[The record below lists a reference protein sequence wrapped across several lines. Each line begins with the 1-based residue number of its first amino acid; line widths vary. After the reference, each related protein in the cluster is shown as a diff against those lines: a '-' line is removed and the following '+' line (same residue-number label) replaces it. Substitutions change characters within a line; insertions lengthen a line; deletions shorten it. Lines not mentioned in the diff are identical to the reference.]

1 MKKTIVMK
9 KYFLQLAVALLA
21 GAGAMTS
28 CSDDPEEVAPATP
41 IFPEAETATVLAGG
55 TYTLHLEPNMDW
67 EVKIPDEAAEWFW
80 IVDGSQKTYSV
91 RGKAHAKTNVTIGVS
106 DVVEFDTAHTCEV
119 KMTMGDQTQTIAT
132 LTIDKAERTLAL
144 YVGQLDEDGSFI
156 YSEDDD
162 LRYVYSE
169 TPAET
174 IDLTWPAGLSGYM
187 FPIMVKANFAWRLA
201 EKSEWIQEMNISGNG
216 GEKTEIRLEADPT
229 KYPLDGDQNGKL
241 VLCDANNSDIK
252 YEYKVTIPACRDH
265 FAVSGF
271 AAESRFNAK
280 GLFYSAGSSS
290 AGAWVE
296 SGMHGEIVS
305 PDEPVVYKFAEVS
318 DQWSEGSWLEA
329 EESQTAW
336 IKIESALE
344 DADNVLKTRRYTVTV
359 EENTGDA
366 ARKGV
371 ILALPASVAATLESA
386 WELLAETDI
395 KEEYQ
400 QYIVTRV
407 NQAAKPDLVSAVN
420 PEGMAE
426 VGAALERLDP
436 DGYGLLMENFNV
448 TDGFNLLYTKA
459 WSNEDS
465 ALAFEREYTSYKC
478 YNYDLEEMTGN
489 ASWLTVEKTAN
500 GTVINMDPSKDTC
513 GASSQMNEGVAHAG
527 FIVFADTEGDFV
539 LIRCVYDENASI
551 GGGDEEV
558 KVSFYS
564 PEYAMQEDE
573 STLELLTSGPLFE
586 EYNPGNGS
594 PVYHLTYRK
603 PYASMSM
610 LKGLSNMAMAYPYAE
625 WIEYEPQGDM
635 AIITMNAEYLEG
647 DAKTMTSH
655 IVFYNSSWEA
665 AVTIICTLDLTNY
678 TEEDE

>member
-1 MKKTIVMK
+1 MK
-9 KYFLQLAVALLA
+9 KYFLHLAVALLA
-21 GAGAMTS
+21 GAGLATS
-28 CSDDPEEVAPATP
+28 CSDSDDENPAINP
-41 IFPEAETATVLAGG
+41 IFPEAKTATVLAGDS
-55 TYTLHLEPNMDW
+55 YALEIESNVDW
-67 EVKIPDEAAEWFW
+67 EVKIPDESAQWFW

-91 RGKAHAKTNVTIGVS
+91 HGKAYEKTTVTIGVS
-106 DVVEFDTAHTCEV
+106 DVVEFDAEHSCDV
-119 KMTMGDQTQTIAT
+119 QMIAAGQTKTIAT
-132 LTIDKAERTLAL
+132 LVIGTEERTLAL
-144 YVGQLDEDGSFI
+144 YAGKLDEDGSFL
-156 YSEDDD
+156 YNEEGE
-162 LRYVYSE
+162 LRYVYGE
-169 TPAET
+169 EPVET

-187 FPIMVKANFAWRLA
+187 YPIMVEANFAWRLA
-201 EKSEWIQEMNISGNG
+201 DKSEWIKEMNISGNG

-241 VLCDANNSDIK
+241 VLCATNNPDMK

-265 FAVSGF
+265 FSVSGF

-296 SGMHGEIVS
+296 GGMHGEIVS
-305 PDEPVVYKFAEVS
+305 VEEPVIYKFAEVS
-318 DQWSEGSWLEA
+318 DQWSTDSWLEA

-359 EENTGDA
+359 EENTGDE

-371 ILALPASVAATLESA
+371 ILALPASVAATLEGA
-386 WELLAETDI
+386 WELAEMDI

-400 QYIVTRV
+400 KYIVTRL
-407 NQAAKPDLVSAVN
+407 NQAPKPDLVSAVN
-420 PEGMAE
+420 PEGMTE

-436 DGYGLLMENFNV
+436 DSYGWIMENFNV